1 MSNCRITPVLLMVL
15 VFLFV
20 LNGCGRGMELQ
31 ELTQQSE
38 SGQDEDRKKTEEAT
52 GAMAETAGRESG
64 EEEIQLSRCLV
75 HICGAVKEPG
85 VYSLPEGSRV
95 VDAIRA
101 AGGLT
106 QDASERD
113 VNQASVVADGMQIVV
128 PTLEEVKNGGYTWGA
143 AAKGGGKT
151 EDGLVDI
158 NTADAALLMTLPGI
172 GQTRADAIVAYRE
185 QHGSFSTIEDIM
197 KVDGIKEGSFAKL
210 RDRITVRQ

>member
-38 SGQDEDRKKTEEAT
+38 SGQDEDRKKTEEAA
-52 GAMAETAGRESG
+52 GALAETAGRESG
-64 EEEIQLSRCLV
+64 EEEIQPSRCLV

-128 PTLEEVKNGGYTWGA
+128 PTLEEVKNGSYTWGA
-143 AAKGGGKT
+143 AAKGGGET